1 MRRTGDLAV
10 AEARSDVR
18 EARVERR
25 SAFEDAA
32 HVLKGS
38 AATLGAARLRIA
50 AYDLELRGRDHNLE
64 HAGVHLTALEAAFKE
79 ALEALSQGEIADAAL
94 AHLFLPRQA
103 GEEG

>member
-1 MRRTGDLAV
+1 MARLKSALAAGDA
-10 AEARSDVR
+10 
-18 EARVERR
+18 

-64 HAGVHLTALEAAFKE
+64 HAGVHVTALEAAFKE
-79 ALEALSQGEIADAAL
+79 ALEALSQEDLRRRQELAA
-94 AHLFLPRQA
+94 
-103 GEEG
+103 